1 MARTGDGG
9 AVPNYRAAIARRRK
23 RNANNFGPNVA
34 AGVRSVGRAAT
45 RNNSND
51 FGPNI
56 GRAGRAVARR
66 NRPRYERNS
75 NNFAANIAGLLGF
88 GGGRRRPRRDNDFN
102 PRRVS
107 NRRREND
114 SPRTPRGV
122 IDNYER
128 ARRAG
133 STMSRE
139 RAFAKKFNLSG
150 GALDRALARMRR
162 EAARQKARQR

>member
-1 MARTGDGG
+1 MPVPYEGGGRPNLRG
-9 AVPNYRAAIARRRK
+9 AVARRRR

-66 NRPRYERNS
+66 SRPRYERNS
-75 NNFAANIAGLLGF
+75 NNFAANIASLLSV
-88 GGGRRRPRRDNDFN
+88 GGGRRRRPKRDNDNRNFN

-107 NRRREND
+107 NNRFSN
-114 SPRTPRGV
+114 
-122 IDNYER
+122 IDNPER

-133 STMSRE
+133 STVARE
-139 RAFAKKFNLSG
+139 RGFAKKFNLSG
-150 GALDRALARMRR
+150 AALDRALARMRA
-162 EAARQKARQR
+162 EAARQKARQRK